1 MTSFFHRKIVLPIIG
16 LLKQGVSPEKIA
28 LALAFGIVLGI
39 FPVIGATT
47 VLCLLASLLF
57 RLNPAGIQIV
67 NWLVYPLQILLLI
80 PFYQFGD
87 WLFGASAPLSLSA
100 QELVALFQTD
110 FQAALKLL
118 GDKTLQAVAAWILVF
133 PAVLAALYWT
143 FKALIKRLGP
153 TGRRSAA

>member
-1 MTSFFHRKIVLPIIG
+1 MTSFLQSKIVLPIIG

-87 WLFGASAPLSLSA
+87 WLFGASVPLSLSA

-118 GDKTLQAVAAWILVF
+118 GDKTLQALAAWLLVF
-133 PAVLAALYWT
+133 PPVLAVLYWT
-143 FKALIKRLGP
+143 FKPLIKRLRP
-153 TGRRSAA
+153 PGRRSAA